1 MKFTVTTSF
10 YNGEQYIDRLY
21 QSLKNQTYT
30 NWEWVV
36 TDDWSQD
43 NAKEKLIELA
53 SKDRKVKYVEQSK
66 KKEMFWNPQ
75 VFCPNA
81 EIIVQLDVDDLI
93 HAKALEVYAHFF
105 TKFPD
110 VIAINCAQTHIM
122 RPDGGWDCY
131 ICIDYRKDNNMSAGQ
146 MVFLRAWRNNP
157 NIKLD
162 FNPNDW
168 MNYFYND
175 LSMMCVLEEHGK
187 ILNLHRT
194 LYSYTRRKDSISHS
208 ESDDLPAVRK
218 ENADLMAMIK
228 SRRDN
233 DNLDTLERYFYP
245 VQDLASLFVDQDF
258 GCMDTQQKVSLIST
272 EKSAYKKKL
281 LKELYFDHDI
291 NFNLVS
297 PDVDWYFFRVE
308 SWEDYELLEKYF
320 DEAANTQ
327 KELCIQVIVAS
338 SDNLDII
345 SRNGAPNYPPEYGP
359 LREKVS
365 EFIRERF
372 YHTYHDMSHYILK
385 VYGDEI
391 KAKLSKNLFR

>member
-1 MKFTVTTSF
+1 
-10 YNGEQYIDRLY
+10 
-21 QSLKNQTYT
+21 
-30 NWEWVV
+30 
-36 TDDWSQD
+36 
-43 NAKEKLIELA
+43 
-53 SKDRKVKYVEQSK
+53 
-66 KKEMFWNPQ
+66 
-75 VFCPNA
+75 
-81 EIIVQLDVDDLI
+81 
-93 HAKALEVYAHFF
+93 
-105 TKFPD
+105 
-110 VIAINCAQTHIM
+110 
-122 RPDGGWDCY
+122 
-131 ICIDYRKDNNMSAGQ
+131 MSAGQ

-157 NIKLD
+157 NVKLD

-245 VQDLASLFVDQDF
+245 TQDLASLFVDQDF
-258 GCMDTQQKVSLIST
+258 SSMDTQQKVSLIST
-272 EKSAYKKKL
+272 ENSAYKKRL

-291 NFNLVS
+291 NFNLIS
-297 PDVDWYFFRVE
+297 PDVDWYFFRIE
-308 SWEDYELLEKYF
+308 NWEDYELLEKHF
-320 DEAANTQ
+320 DEVVNTQ
-327 KELCIQVIVAS
+327 KELCVQVIVAS

-359 LREKVS
+359 LREKTKHFVG
-365 EFIRERF
+365 ERF
-372 YHTYHDMSHYILK
+372 GFSFHDMSHYIIK
-385 VYGDEI
+385 VYGEEI
-391 KAKLSKNLFR
+391 KNKLNKNLFR